1 MNLASI
7 SENKTIEK
15 RIAITPEIAKK
26 YINLGFN
33 LSLQSGYGEHL
44 GFKDDDYKDM
54 GVNILDDE
62 KKILDNADLIV
73 QLGLPEDNKLI
84 YLKENKNLI
93 GTLNSFLNKEKL
105 QSLRSKKVNCFSLEL
120 LPRITRAQ
128 SMDILSS
135 QANLAGYK
143 AVIEAFQIYEKAIP
157 MMMTA
162 AGTIPAAKVLIVGA
176 GVAGLQA
183 IATAKRMGAIVFA
196 TDVRM
201 ASKEQVESLGGKFL
215 TVEGAENLETEGGY
229 AKEASEDFKKKQEEL
244 LSETLKKI
252 DIVIC
257 TALIPG
263 REAPKIIKEEMFKNL
278 QQGSV
283 IYDLAAIQGGNT
295 AFTEV
300 DKIVEKNGVKILGE
314 RNILNKLPVSASNL
328 YAKNVFNFISNLYDK
343 EKNKLNI
350 NLEDE
355 IIEKTLIK

>member
-1 MNLASI
+1 MKLVSI
-7 SENKTIEK
+7 PENKTIEK
-15 RIAITPEIAKK
+15 RVAITPEIAKK
-26 YINLGFN
+26 YINLDFE
-33 LSLQSGYGEHL
+33 LSLPNNYGAHL
-44 GFKDDDYKDM
+44 GFNDEDYKNL
-54 GVNILDDE
+54 GVKLTDNEQDLV
-62 KKILDNADLIV
+62 KNADVLV
-73 QLGLPEDNKLI
+73 QLGLPNEEKLSL
-84 YLKENKNLI
+84 LKENQTLI
-93 GTLNSFLNKEKL
+93 GSLNVFLNKKKLENLKEK
-105 QSLRSKKVNCFSLEL
+105 KINCFSLEL

-143 AVIEAFQIYEKAIP
+143 AVIEAFQIYERAIP

-183 IATAKRMGAIVFA
+183 IATAKRMGAVVFA

-215 TVEGAENLETEGGY
+215 TVEGVENLETEGGY

-252 DIVIC
+252 DIIIC

-263 REAPKIIKEEMFKNL
+263 REAPKIIKEKMFKNL
-278 QQGSV
+278 QQGSI

-295 AFTEV
+295 DMTEV
-300 DKIVEKNGVKILGE
+300 DNIVEKDGVKILGE
-314 RNILNKLPVSASNL
+314 TNILNKLPVSASNL
-328 YAKNVFNFISNLYDK
+328 FAKNVFNFISNLYDK
-343 EKNKLNI
+343 ENKKLNI

>member
-1 MNLASI
+1 MRIVSI
-7 SENKTIEK
+7 SENKEIEK
-15 RIAITPEIAKK
+15 RIAITPEMAKK
-26 YINLGFN
+26 YNSHGFKISISKN
-33 LSLQSGYGEHL
+33 YGEHL
-44 GFKDDDYKDM
+44 GFNDKEYIDL
-54 GVNILDDE
+54 GVEVSDNE
-62 KKILDNADLIV
+62 KKIIDSADIIV
-73 QLGLPEDNKLI
+73 QVGLPSDEKLSF
-84 YLKENKNLI
+84 LKSDQILI
-93 GTLNSFLNKEKL
+93 GVLDPYTNQDKLNDLV
-105 QSLRSKKVNCFSLEL
+105 KKKIKNFSLEL

-162 AGTIPAAKVLIVGA
+162 AGTIPAAKVLVVGA

-183 IATAKRMGAIVFA
+183 IATAKRMGAVVFA
-196 TDVRM
+196 TDVRT

-229 AKEASEDFKKKQEEL
+229 AKEASEDFKIKQEEL

-252 DIVIC
+252 DIIVC

-263 REAPKIIKEEMFKNL
+263 KEAPKIIKEDMIKNL

-295 AFTEV
+295 VFTEV
-300 DKIVEKNGVKILGE
+300 DKIVEKNGIKILGE
-314 RNILNKLPVSASNL
+314 GNILNKLPVSASNL

-343 EKNKLNI
+343 EDKKFNI

-355 IIEKTLIK
+355 IIEKTLVK